1 MGDSTNLPLE
11 GLRSLL
17 DLTAEA
23 ACLVDAKNWQV
34 MYANSRLA
42 RLTGASEESLA
53 GSGLLELVPELG
65 ESGARMQL
73 AGLASGKTDAAQI
86 DLRDAADRDESAFA
100 VARVRRVASENG
112 VWLAVVLEAA
122 SAGAADESARRE
134 GIDPLTGLADRGVI
148 LDRLSRIIHGDRL
161 EDRRCAV
168 LFVDVDGF
176 KQVNDVYGHLVGDR
190 VLGEV
195 ARRLKGCLRARDC
208 VARFGGDEFLVLL
221 ERIGSRA
228 EIDAVVRRVQA
239 AFARAIVL
247 SQGEVMLGV
256 SIGAA
261 RAGEDGNTPEALID
275 AADRAMYAAK
285 RATA

>member
-11 GLRSLL
+11 GLRSLV
-17 DLTAEA
+17 DLTGEA
-23 ACLVDAKNWQV
+23 ACLVDASTWRIEFV
-34 MYANSRLA
+34 NSPLA
-42 RLTGASEESLA
+42 QLTGIAVESIVGRTLFELA
-53 GSGLLELVPELG
+53 PEL
-65 ESGARMQL
+65 Q
-73 AGLASGKTDAAQI
+73 DAAVRVQLI
-86 DLRDAADRDESAFA
+86 ELAAGKRESARIDFRDLA
-100 VARVRRVASENG
+100 DHNGSPFVELRVRRVATQSG
-112 VWLAVVLEAA
+112 VWLAMVLETE
-122 SAGAADESARRE
+122 SAGAADESSRRE

-148 LDRLSRIIHGDRL
+148 LDKLSRIIHGDRL

-168 LFVDVDGF
+168 LFIDVDGF
-176 KQVNDVYGHLVGDR
+176 KQVNDVYGHLVGDG

-221 ERIGSRA
+221 ERIGGRG

-239 AFARAIVL
+239 AFARPIVL
-247 SQGEVMLGV
+247 PQGEVTLGV
-256 SIGAA
+256 SVGAA

-285 RATA
+285 RTPA

>member
-11 GLRSLL
+11 GLRSLV
-17 DLTAEA
+17 DLTGEA
-23 ACLVDAKNWQV
+23 ACLVDASTWRIEFV
-34 MYANSRLA
+34 NSPLA
-42 RLTGASEESLA
+42 QLTGIAVESIVGRRLFELA
-53 GSGLLELVPELG
+53 PEL
-65 ESGARMQL
+65 Q
-73 AGLASGKTDAAQI
+73 DAAVRVQLI
-86 DLRDAADRDESAFA
+86 ELAAGKRESARIDFRDLA
-100 VARVRRVASENG
+100 DHNGSPFVELRVRRVATQSG
-112 VWLAVVLEAA
+112 VWLAMLLETE
-122 SAGAADESARRE
+122 SAGAVDESSRRE

-148 LDRLSRIIHGDRL
+148 LDKLSRIIHGDRL

-168 LFVDVDGF
+168 LFIDVDGF
-176 KQVNDVYGHLVGDR
+176 KQVNDVYGHLVGDG

-221 ERIGSRA
+221 ERIGGRG

-239 AFARAIVL
+239 AFARPIVL
-247 SQGEVMLGV
+247 PQGEVTLGV
-256 SIGAA
+256 SVGAA

-285 RATA
+285 RTPA

>member
-1 MGDSTNLPLE
+1 
-11 GLRSLL
+11 
-17 DLTAEA
+17 
-23 ACLVDAKNWQV
+23 
-34 MYANSRLA
+34 
-42 RLTGASEESLA
+42 
-53 GSGLLELVPELG
+53 
-65 ESGARMQL
+65 
-73 AGLASGKTDAAQI
+73 
-86 DLRDAADRDESAFA
+86 
-100 VARVRRVASENG
+100 
-112 VWLAVVLEAA
+112 VLETA
-122 SAGAADESARRE
+122 SAGAADESSRRE

-221 ERIGSRA
+221 ERIGSQG
-228 EIDAVVRRVQA
+228 EIDSVVRRVQA
-239 AFARAIVL
+239 AFARPIEL
-247 SQGEVMLGV
+247 TQGSVILGV
-256 SIGAA
+256 SVGAA